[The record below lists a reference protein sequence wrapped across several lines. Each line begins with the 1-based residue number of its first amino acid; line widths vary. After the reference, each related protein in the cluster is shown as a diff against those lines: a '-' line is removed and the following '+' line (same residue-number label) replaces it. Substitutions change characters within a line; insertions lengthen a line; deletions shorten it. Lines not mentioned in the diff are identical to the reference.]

1 MNLNKKLC
9 HIIDTDGGFDNQE
22 MANKIEM
29 LFNDEISKY
38 KKKSEKWDKLGK
50 EIEKYYESDD
60 EDNDDDEYDRE
71 EGNLLDIGEAA
82 ASAYGYL

>member
-1 MNLNKKLC
+1 MNIQDELQKIHNQYGISEKANYEIQKM
-9 HIIDTDGGFDNQE
+9 FDV
-22 MANKIEM
+22 
-29 LFNDEISKY
+29 EINKY

-60 EDNDDDEYDRE
+60 EENDDDEYDIE
-71 EGNLLDIGEAA
+71 EGSLLDIGEAA

>member
-1 MNLNKKLC
+1 MNIQDELQKIHHQYGTTEKANYEIQKM
-9 HIIDTDGGFDNQE
+9 FDS
-22 MANKIEM
+22 
-29 LFNDEISKY
+29 EINKY
-38 KKKSEKWDKLGK
+38 KKKAEKWDKLGD
-50 EIEKYYESDD
+50 EIEKYYESED